1 MVKLYQRIFRARS
14 SPFISPAVVY
24 GFGSEGGGASTER
37 QNMIYRNQDVPED
50 GREWTAIREP
60 SRAFVDTISENGN
73 DVYIVKD
80 KDGITWA
87 IFAMPLLTKD
97 EESV

>member
-1 MVKLYQRIFRARS
+1 MPMKGR
-14 SPFISPAVVY
+14 
-24 GFGSEGGGASTER
+24 GSHRKA
-37 QNMIYRNQDVPED
+37 NMIYRNQDVPED

>member
-1 MVKLYQRIFRARS
+1 
-14 SPFISPAVVY
+14 
-24 GFGSEGGGASTER
+24 
-37 QNMIYRNQDVPED
+37 MIYRNQNVPDD
-50 GREWTAIREP
+50 GRDWTAIREP

-97 EESV
+97 EESVS